1 MLRTLQPVHVCCT
14 AHWFTLPRLCIVGG
28 QALTP
33 LTIGRSSAR
42 ASLLGALWGFGHS
55 TGQLILGI
63 LLVVRA
69 AISGH
74 CGRARQGRVCP
85 EHPAPGAV
93 LYTWHSIVA
102 LAAA

>member
-1 MLRTLQPVHVCCT
+1 MLHSPPTYCKS
-14 AHWFTLPRLCIVGG
+14 CIIAV

-63 LLVVRA
+63 LLVVRT
-69 AISGH
+69 IPSGH
-74 CGRARQGRVCP
+74 CCWASHGSCQPSTQHLGQRHFYGT
-85 EHPAPGAV
+85 AV
-93 LYTWHSIVA
+93 LA